1 MKVIKCIITP
11 FINYIENFT
20 YFDNYMIIRAILYIF
35 LLFFVVSA
43 CGLHQN
49 SSLKFRRTGHS
60 IPEEMQAHEQ
70 VPLSNKDIAMA
81 TSDQQMAEKLL
92 SDEGSGE
99 QRLPILNIHTDT
111 QAMLVQ
117 QSYAAKKDT
126 LKNGDR
132 HYKHRNEIV
141 LAKKGP
147 GYVFLFF
154 LTIIPP
160 FIIFLG
166 IPTLLYGIFVY
177 DPRTP
182 LFRAKKYEWAFRY
195 YKVLYILNCIG
206 ALAIVIAG
214 IVAGLSMDYFGII
227 LAALIP
233 LFLLGLLAIRMSSK
247 MKKKAVE
254 LEASLEEP
262 DATKRK
268 EEFTKT
274 LFHLKMLRWIGMI
287 GIVFPF
293 LPLILIMEF
302 LYLGIH
308 RDKPL

>member
-1 MKVIKCIITP
+1 MAA
-11 FINYIENFT
+11 N
-20 YFDNYMIIRAILYIF
+20 
-35 LLFFVVSA
+35 
-43 CGLHQN
+43 
-49 SSLKFRRTGHS
+49 
-60 IPEEMQAHEQ
+60 
-70 VPLSNKDIAMA
+70 LS
-81 TSDQQMAEKLL
+81 
-92 SDEGSGE
+92 SDEVSGE
-99 QRLPILNIHTDT
+99 QQLPILNIHTDT

-126 LKNGDR
+126 LKNDDR
-132 HYKHRNEIV
+132 PYKHRNEIV

-233 LFLLGLLAIRMSSK
+233 LFLLGLLAIRLSSK